1 LLARI
6 ADQLANN
13 DSSTGSSTAT
23 PFAPSASAI
32 RINTLWFISLILS
45 LSTVL
50 VGIVALQWLREHQ
63 RYTDRMSPQECVG
76 AYHMR
81 EEALERWLVPQ
92 IFTGL
97 PLLLQIALVLFFV
110 GAAEYL
116 CALNRAVGIPVSV
129 VIALSLLFLG
139 ATTVLPTLQLFL
151 LALSGPSTKIP
162 AQCAYKS
169 PQSWAMH

>member
-1 LLARI
+1 MVTSFVVTSVQTLQEDPNDVAVQLLARI
-6 ADQLANN
+6 ADQLANTTTT
-13 DSSTGSSTAT
+13 SIASPT
-23 PFAPSASAI
+23 PFAPSTSAI

-63 RYTDRMSPQECVG
+63 RYTDRITPQECVG

-97 PLLLQIALVLFFV
+97 SVLLQIALVLFFV
-110 GAAEYL
+110 GAEVF
-116 CALNRAVGIPVSV
+116 N
-129 VIALSLLFLG
+129 
-139 ATTVLPTLQLFL
+139 
-151 LALSGPSTKIP
+151 
-162 AQCAYKS
+162 
-169 PQSWAMH
+169 